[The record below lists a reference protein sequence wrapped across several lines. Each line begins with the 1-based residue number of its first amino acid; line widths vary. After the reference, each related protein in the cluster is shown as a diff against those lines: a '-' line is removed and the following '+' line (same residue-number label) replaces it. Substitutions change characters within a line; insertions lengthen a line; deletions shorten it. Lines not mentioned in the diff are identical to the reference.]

1 MTKSARRARKKRM
14 AQEAL
19 QGKEGPRCG
28 EPMDPLDLSGPETDR
43 EEDDDPEIL

>member
-14 AQEAL
+14 AQETL

-28 EPMDPLDLSGPETDR
+28 EPMDTLDLSGPET
-43 EEDDDPEIL
+43 EYMTSYIHSS